1 MTSENKLKMKKHA
14 RFASGL
20 LNILKDDIALIR
32 IDVEQN
38 NMASLKESLGET
50 KDTLQ
55 RIMDTIVELDYELY
69 LAEQEVSRKKQV
81 HL

>member
-1 MTSENKLKMKKHA
+1 MTAENKMRMKKHS

-20 LNILKDDIALIR
+20 LNILKDDISLIR
-32 IDVEQN
+32 IDVEQGN
-38 NMASLKESLGET
+38 IASLKDSIEET

-55 RIMDTIVELDYELY
+55 RILDTIVELDYEVY
-69 LAEQEVSRKKQV
+69 LAEQSISRKKQA

>member
-1 MTSENKLKMKKHA
+1 MTNENRMRMKKHA

-38 NMASLKESLGET
+38 NMASLKETVEET

-55 RIMDTIVELDYELY
+55 RILDTLVELDYELY
-69 LAEQEVSRKKQV
+69 LAEQKISRKKQA

>member
-1 MTSENKLKMKKHA
+1 MTIDTKIRMKKHA

-38 NMASLKESLGET
+38 NIESLKTSIEET

-55 RIMDTIVELDYELY
+55 RILDTLVELDYELY
-69 LAEQEVSRKKQV
+69 LAEQEISRKKQV

>member
-1 MTSENKLKMKKHA
+1 MTIDNKLKMKKHA

-32 IDVEQN
+32 IDVEQS
-38 NMASLKESLGET
+38 NMDSLKDSIEET

-55 RIMDTIVELDYELY
+55 RILDALMELDYELY
-69 LAEQEVSRKKQV
+69 LAEQKISRKKQA

>member
-1 MTSENKLKMKKHA
+1 MTIDNKLKMKKHA

-32 IDVEQN
+32 IDVEQG
-38 NMASLKESLGET
+38 NMQSLKESLVET

-55 RIMDTIVELDYELY
+55 RILDTLVELDYELY
-69 LAEQEVSRKKQV
+69 LTEQKVSRKKQA

>member
-1 MTSENKLKMKKHA
+1 MTIENKLKMKKHA

-38 NMASLKESLGET
+38 NMASLKDSLEET

-55 RIMDTIVELDYELY
+55 RIMDTVVELDYELY
-69 LAEQEVSRKKQV
+69 LAEQEISRKKQV

>member
-38 NMASLKESLGET
+38 NMASLKESLEET

-69 LAEQEVSRKKQV
+69 LAEQEISRKKQV

>member
-1 MTSENKLKMKKHA
+1 MTTENRMRMKKHA

-32 IDVEQN
+32 IDVEQG
-38 NMASLKESLGET
+38 NMTSLKDSLDET

-55 RIMDTIVELDYELY
+55 RILDTLVELDYELY
-69 LAEQEVSRKKQV
+69 LTEQNVSRKKQA

>member
-1 MTSENKLKMKKHA
+1 MTTENRLKMKKHA

-38 NMASLKESLGET
+38 NIASLKDSLEET

-69 LAEQEVSRKKQV
+69 LVEQEISRKKQV

>member
-1 MTSENKLKMKKHA
+1 MTNDNRMRMKKHA

-32 IDVEQN
+32 IDVEQG
-38 NMASLKESLGET
+38 NMTSLKDSLDET

-55 RIMDTIVELDYELY
+55 RILDTLVELDYELY
-69 LAEQEVSRKKQV
+69 LTEQTVSRKKQA

>member
-38 NMASLKESLGET
+38 NMASLKESLEET

>member
-1 MTSENKLKMKKHA
+1 MTVETRIRMKKHA

-32 IDVEQN
+32 IDVEQG
-38 NMASLKESLGET
+38 NMTSLKDSLEET

-55 RIMDTIVELDYELY
+55 RILDTLVELDYELY
-69 LAEQEVSRKKQV
+69 LTEQKISRQKQP